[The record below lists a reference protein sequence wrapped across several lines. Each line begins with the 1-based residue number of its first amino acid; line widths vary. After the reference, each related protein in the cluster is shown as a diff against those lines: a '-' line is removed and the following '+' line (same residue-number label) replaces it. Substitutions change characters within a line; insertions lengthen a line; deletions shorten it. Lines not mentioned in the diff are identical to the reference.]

1 MGMAGITSAVL
12 STRPVEVANE
22 AAEIVMISSKQISV
36 AWVTQ
41 RHILEQKGPVI
52 QELGSWGRV
61 RAADFDLILLLQ
73 ESKICHLK
81 MCICGM
87 RIILG
92 WLFRETEDSKSF
104 SFYLPFNCLR
114 EFI

>member
-92 WLFRETEDSKSF
+92 WLFLRNRRFQKF
-104 SFYLPFNCLR
+104 FFLPPL
-114 EFI
+114 